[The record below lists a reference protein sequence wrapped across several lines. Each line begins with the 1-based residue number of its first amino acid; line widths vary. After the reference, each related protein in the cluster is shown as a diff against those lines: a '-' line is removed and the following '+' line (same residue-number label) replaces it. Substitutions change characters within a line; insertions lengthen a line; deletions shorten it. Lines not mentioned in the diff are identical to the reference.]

1 MQRFKS
7 SGSARSF
14 SPHTP
19 PSKTA
24 STSNAISHPAAR
36 SASSETKRSGR
47 GDPPPRP
54 ELELRLP
61 IFTLPKFGSR
71 QSTLAPYNLDEVT
84 SNLVMLPDHRAK

>member
-36 SASSETKRSGR
+36 SASS
-47 GDPPPRP
+47 D
-54 ELELRLP
+54 
-61 IFTLPKFGSR
+61 
-71 QSTLAPYNLDEVT
+71 
-84 SNLVMLPDHRAK
+84 SNPDAVRCHRALSPDWDLQLTHN